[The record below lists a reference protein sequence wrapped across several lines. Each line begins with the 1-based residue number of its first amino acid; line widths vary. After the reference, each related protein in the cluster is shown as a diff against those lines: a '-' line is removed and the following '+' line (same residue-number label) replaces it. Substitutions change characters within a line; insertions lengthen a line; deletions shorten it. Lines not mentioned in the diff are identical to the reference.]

1 MIACEQCQKPII
13 FFFFYWEEGVGRG
26 EETKIMMIKY
36 VFIFFAFMYNTIY
49 DTTKI
54 IINIIKH
61 TNSNQSLTQNK
72 IEKKKGKKYF

>member
-1 MIACEQCQKPII
+1 M
-13 FFFFYWEEGVGRG
+13 GRG
-26 EETKIMMIKY
+26 EQTKIMMIKY

-72 IEKKKGKKYF
+72 IEKKERKKYF